1 MSELPEIDIEPRRP
15 NLKAIRQTVRDDE
28 VERHARKIGAEWL
41 GEAKQPLA
49 SLRVE
54 IPKYVDKMLAMAAA
68 ERGVTK
74 QYLVLEAL
82 QGKGYPVNDSDL
94 IEDKRKVKKR

>member
-1 MSELPEIDIEPRRP
+1 MSDLPDLDIEPRRP
-15 NLKAIRQTVRDDE
+15 NLKALRRPGDDAE
-28 VERHARKIGAEWL
+28 TERHAKRLVGGWL
-41 GEAKQPLA
+41 GDGKPELA

-54 IPKYVDKMLAMAAA
+54 IPKYVDRSLAVAAA

-82 QGKGYPVNDSDL
+82 QAKGYPVEDRDL
-94 IEDKRKVKKR
+94 IEDKRKTRRR